1 MEMMK
6 SYHARET
13 RRKEEVNIGHL
24 NDTLQLII
32 PNSYSIMLSI
42 SNHSLNLIISNPTKT
57 KESAKTNWLEWRSYL
72 PRAIS
77 HTFLFKTGEGGSGSR
92 GGGLGRR
99 HGRGELKLGLG
110 SEVGK

>member
-1 MEMMK
+1 MMK

-32 PNSYSIMLSI
+32 PDSYSIMISI
-42 SNHSLNLIISNPTKT
+42 SNHSLNLITISNPTKT
-57 KESAKTNWLEWRSYL
+57 MESAKTNWLEWRSYI

-77 HTFLFKTGEGGSGSR
+77 QPFLFKTGEGWSGSR
-92 GGGLGRR
+92 EEGLGAAPWE
-99 HGRGELKLGLG
+99 GELELGLV

>member
-32 PNSYSIMLSI
+32 PDSYSIMLSI
-42 SNHSLNLIISNPTKT
+42 SNHSLNLTISIPTK
-57 KESAKTNWLEWRSYL
+57 KMEAMKTNWLEWRSYL
-72 PRAIS
+72 P
-77 HTFLFKTGEGGSGSR
+77 
-92 GGGLGRR
+92 
-99 HGRGELKLGLG
+99 
-110 SEVGK
+110 